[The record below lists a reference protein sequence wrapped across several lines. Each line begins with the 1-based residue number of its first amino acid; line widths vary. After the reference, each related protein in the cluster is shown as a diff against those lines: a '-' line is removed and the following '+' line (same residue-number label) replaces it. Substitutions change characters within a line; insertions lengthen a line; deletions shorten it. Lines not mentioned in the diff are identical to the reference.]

1 MKRFGPKNCS
11 IVVFN
16 DNKEDDFLPFPL
28 LVSTYKTGKVKKKNV
43 KNNRKYAYF
52 LYKTK
57 VVVKRD
63 KREVIKELKRHKNQ
77 VTLLLINAAPST
89 DNECPELLMTVVRLL
104 KEGLIHNTVPIVCST
119 SECPHFMVKCMNEGA
134 ADYILNPPSEDV
146 IKTLFLVIY
155 YSQWMMYINDNE

>member
-1 MKRFGPKNCS
+1 MYFMKRFGPKNCS

-28 LVSTYKTGKVKKKNV
+28 LVSTYKTGKVKKKKMWKTIENMLT
-43 KNNRKYAYF
+43 F
-52 LYKTK
+52 LYKKKKTK
-57 VVVKRD
+57 VVVKKD

-89 DNECPELLMTVVRLL
+89 DNECPEILMTVVRLL

-146 IKTLFLVIY
+146 IKTLFLVTY
-155 YSQWMMYINDNE
+155 Y